1 MCLWYTHTVSRCK
14 HTVLLH
20 HPLCYATLSTAD
32 TTQYC
37 HSLLFSLLTLPKKTI
52 GLQHLYAVSAIV
64 APISISDPA
73 VFITLG
79 MNIMP
84 LQYMQNCNVRVILTP
99 LSVHGNR
106 PWENTQVL

>member
-1 MCLWYTHTVSRCK
+1 
-14 HTVLLH
+14 
-20 HPLCYATLSTAD
+20 
-32 TTQYC
+32 
-37 HSLLFSLLTLPKKTI
+37 
-52 GLQHLYAVSAIV
+52 
-64 APISISDPA
+64 
-73 VFITLG
+73 